1 MVLDSL
7 SSRRSIGFHV
17 LTYVYLLLSFACGFL
32 AAWTLRDAVRLILT
46 SQELDRYL
54 IHGTVLFTT
63 FAVVGVCTLIF
74 LVVAEH
80 YYRTSPDLHSQFE
93 RFLGIVSIPLL
104 VAGTAHLVQ
113 FLISLLEFDYLDQV
127 GLLWALA
134 EWALGIW
141 VLVLRSRRPRDLT
154 T

>member
-1 MVLDSL
+1 MTLDAL
-7 SSRRSIGFHV
+7 MGRRSVGFHL
-17 LTYVYLLLSFACGFL
+17 LTYVYLLLSFAVGFL
-32 AAWTLRDAVRLILT
+32 AASTLRDAVRLVLT

-54 IHGTVLFTT
+54 IHGGTLFTT

-80 YYRTSPDLHSQFE
+80 HFRTSPDLRSQLG
-93 RFLGIVSIPLL
+93 RFLRIVSIPLF

-113 FLISLLEFDYLDQV
+113 FLISLLVFDYLDQV

-141 VLVLRSRRPRDLT
+141 VLALRSRRTRDLT
-154 T
+154 A

>member
-1 MVLDSL
+1 MTLDAL
-7 SSRRSIGFHV
+7 MGRRSVGFHL
-17 LTYVYLLLSFACGFL
+17 LTYVYLLLSFAVGFL
-32 AAWTLRDAVRLILT
+32 AASTLRDAVRLVLT

-54 IHGTVLFTT
+54 IHGGVLFTT

-80 YYRTSPDLHSQFE
+80 HFRTSPDLHSQLG
-93 RFLGIVSIPLL
+93 RFLAIVSIPLF

-113 FLISLLEFDYLDQV
+113 FLISLLVFGYLDQV

-134 EWALGIW
+134 ESTLGVWALVW
-141 VLVLRSRRPRDLT
+141 RSRRSGRGT
-154 T
+154 A